1 MKLPKLIDKEIY
13 YYEVFSNPYLFEY
26 QKNKTGNI
34 KHLQCNKTYYS
45 AWAGWDFYTDKT
57 LTLIRLATSEEK
69 HWLKE
74 CIKQERHI
82 TYDEAM
88 ESYSSLITKDDP
100 ELSTILIKLLTQ

>member
-13 YYEVFSNPYLFEY
+13 YCEVFSNPYVFEY

-45 AWAGWDFYTDKT
+45 AWGWNFHTDKT
-57 LTLIRLATSEEK
+57 LTLIRLATDEEK

-74 CIKQERHI
+74 CIKQERYI

-100 ELSTILIKLLTQ
+100 ELSNILIKLLTQ

>member
-13 YYEVFSNPYLFEY
+13 YCEVFSNPYLFEY

-34 KHLQCNKTYYS
+34 KHLQCSKTYYS
-45 AWAGWDFYTDKT
+45 AGGWNFYTDKT
-57 LTLIRLATSEEK
+57 LTFIRLATSEEK